1 MRVSID
7 IPWNRY
13 GLIAELTNR
22 FKDRCPQFGK
32 TILQKMVYLLQ
43 EVYGVKCGYQF
54 DLYTY
59 GPFTSQLLQDLDV
72 VETFKGVQIS
82 SVISGMGGYHIET
95 GERNKELREKAGEFL
110 GDSVVSKAINNL
122 IENFGSFN
130 AKELELL
137 STIVYVNRD
146 MKEEELSRQDLLQM
160 VRDVKPKFS
169 HSDIEDAVSKLEA
182 QEIVPNRRRT
192 L

>member
-1 MRVSID
+1 MKVSID

-13 GLIAELTNR
+13 GLIAELTSR
-22 FKDRCPQFGK
+22 LKDRCPQFGK

-59 GPFTSQLLQDLDV
+59 GPFTSQLLQDLDL
-72 VETFKGVQIS
+72 VETLNGVRIS
-82 SVISGMGGYHIET
+82 SVMSRAVGGYHIEP
-95 GERNKELREKAGEFL
+95 GERNEELREKVGEFL
-110 GDSVVSKAINNL
+110 GGADVSEAIDNL
-122 IENFGSFN
+122 IEHFGSFN

-146 MKEEELSRQDLLQM
+146 MRDEGLSREDLIQM
-160 VRDVKPKFS
+160 VSDVKPKFS
-169 HSDIEDAVSKLEA
+169 RSEIDDAVSKLEA
-182 QEIVPNRRRT
+182 KDIVSS
-192 L
+192 